1 MRCFVTV
8 GLWCALLSTV
18 LVRSVVPASR
28 AETPGGA
35 RRASLFGRV
44 GGGALLLAV
53 GLAAVLLGPL
63 AARADAQPQIK
74 VNCSVYATNYVD
86 PIALADHLHHQIG
99 NTSTTNTS
107 TGNSLL
113 NSPNTSCNE
122 GWLTSAGWFP
132 VERYESVKGVNIYYR
147 APGDQTK
154 IKAIPTG
161 LQLLATRQSAM
172 VSGAKYNCNKGPFQ
186 DTPPYGCR
194 TTWST
199 SINFPDCINTSR
211 LADEATNAV
220 YSRTGVCPSTHP
232 YRIPRINYLVMHQ
245 NADGVVPNP
254 LQVSAGVNTWADYS
268 FMHADYFAANQPVFN
283 NELLDLCLRN
293 APDSVT
299 FASPRCGEE
308 P

>member
-1 MRCFVTV
+1 MFQGMTTN
-8 GLWCALLSTV
+8 G
-18 LVRSVVPASR
+18 R
-28 AETPGGA
+28 A
-35 RRASLFGRV
+35 RFGRT
-44 GGGALLLAV
+44 GGVLLLVILLAV
-53 GLAAVLLGPL
+53 LLAAQ
-63 AARADAQPQIK
+63 ADAQPQIK
-74 VNCSVYATNYVD
+74 VNCKVYATNYVD
-86 PIALADHLHHQIG
+86 PIALSPHLHHQIG
-99 NTSTTNTS
+99 NTSTTNSS
-107 TGNSLL
+107 TGASLL
-113 NSPNTSCNE
+113 NNSSTSCNE

-132 VERYESVKGVNIYYR
+132 VERYESVKGVNVYYR

-161 LQLLATRQSAM
+161 LQLLATKQSAM

-254 LQVSAGVNTWADYS
+254 LQVSAGVNAWENYS

>member
-1 MRCFVTV
+1 MGIMGESPGVRVR
-8 GLWCALLSTV
+8 GWC
-18 LVRSVVPASR
+18 
-28 AETPGGA
+28 
-35 RRASLFGRV
+35 V
-44 GGGALLLAV
+44 GGGARLWRVGAVLLLVLLLAV
-53 GLAAVLLGPL
+53 LL

-74 VNCSVYATNYVD
+74 VNCKVYATNRVD
-86 PIALADHLHHQIG
+86 PIAFAEHLHHQIG
-99 NTSTTNTS
+99 NTSTTNSS
-107 TGNSLL
+107 TGESLFNNS
-113 NSPNTSCNE
+113 STSCAE

-132 VERYESVKGVNIYYR
+132 VELNESVKGVNVYYR

-161 LQLLATRQSAM
+161 LQLLAKKQSGSN
-172 VSGAKYNCNKGPFQ
+172 VSGTKYKCNDGPVQ

-194 TTWST
+194 TDWAT

-211 LADEATNAV
+211 LADESTNAV

-232 YRIPRINYLVMHQ
+232 YRIPRINYLVMHT

-254 LQVSAGVNTWADYS
+254 LMVSAGVDEWHDYT

-283 NELLDLCLRN
+283 NELLGLCLRN